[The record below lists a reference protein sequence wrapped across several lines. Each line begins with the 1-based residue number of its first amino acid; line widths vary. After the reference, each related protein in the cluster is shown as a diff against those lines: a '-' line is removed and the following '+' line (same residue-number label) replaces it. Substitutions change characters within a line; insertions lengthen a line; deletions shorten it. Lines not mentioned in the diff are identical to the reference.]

1 MRFCRA
7 AQLRWTRAKF
17 LLLLM
22 TSSSGGA
29 LPRSIQLES
38 VRDWKNEGVW
48 ILVLMA
54 WCYRLECM
62 IYRSASKNYPLGD
75 IEHDRMA
82 DSLHRAIFELDAVV
96 RRAVT
101 HRVGQFLPMSF
112 STAVA
117 TLIALCTELLL
128 KPDIEPTDKLMSE
141 EAVRTGIVFLIASQ
155 DTRPSLRWMLK
166 MFSWAFRQTGLD
178 FDTGLHID
186 DILTQV
192 ESPFTSQKSKSNR
205 DLSSID
211 FGFLDFSSN
220 TLFGSEYILNVD
232 GFAP

>member
-1 MRFCRA
+1 
-7 AQLRWTRAKF
+7 
-17 LLLLM
+17 M

-101 HRVGQFLPMSF
+101 YRVGQFLPMS
-112 STAVA
+112 
-117 TLIALCTELLL
+117 L
-128 KPDIEPTDKLMSE
+128 
-141 EAVRTGIVFLIASQ
+141 
-155 DTRPSLRWMLK
+155 
-166 MFSWAFRQTGLD
+166 
-178 FDTGLHID
+178 
-186 DILTQV
+186 
-192 ESPFTSQKSKSNR
+192 
-205 DLSSID
+205 
-211 FGFLDFSSN
+211 
-220 TLFGSEYILNVD
+220 
-232 GFAP
+232 